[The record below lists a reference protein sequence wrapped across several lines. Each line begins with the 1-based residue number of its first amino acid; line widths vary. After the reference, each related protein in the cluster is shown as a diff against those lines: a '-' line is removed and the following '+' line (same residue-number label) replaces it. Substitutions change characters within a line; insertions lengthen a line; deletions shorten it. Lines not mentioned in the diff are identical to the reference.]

1 MVHDLLSILSYG
13 DYVCPLLAS
22 VLNKYF
28 SVSQD
33 IDGKGIALS
42 KFKGKALL
50 IVNVASQW

>member
-1 MVHDLLSILSYG
+1 MSYPAYFPNGIRHVYFGLLCLR
-13 DYVCPLLAS
+13 
-22 VLNKYF
+22 KYL